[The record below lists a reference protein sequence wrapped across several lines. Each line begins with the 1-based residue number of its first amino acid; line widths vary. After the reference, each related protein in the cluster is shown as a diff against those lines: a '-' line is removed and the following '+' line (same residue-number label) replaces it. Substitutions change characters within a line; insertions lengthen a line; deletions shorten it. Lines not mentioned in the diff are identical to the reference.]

1 MARLV
6 TEPISP
12 SMFSEYD
19 LPDHDFLNSAQ
30 LAADE
35 PMLQEC
41 TVDSEGLAR
50 YQSQAI
56 WIPDGNKTLQLQML
70 KAAHPWPGVH
80 RGITTI
86 EQAINVF
93 VHWTCARTF

>member
-1 MARLV
+1 MRWEVKLSSFRYTIEANAGDINKVADLLTRWAVRSTISRMARLV
-6 TEPISP
+6 TAPISP

-19 LPDHDFLNSAQ
+19 WPDHDFLNNAQ

-50 YQSQAI
+50 LSIASNLDTR
-56 WIPDGNKTLQLQML
+56 W
-70 KAAHPWPGVH
+70 
-80 RGITTI
+80 
-86 EQAINVF
+86 
-93 VHWTCARTF
+93 